1 MLSCVSATAAKSFR
15 GRSEI
20 SKGRGVRVTPAMGS
34 SEGSS
39 LLSGSAD
46 SRWKAWRR
54 EEKA

>member
-39 LLSGSAD
+39 LSVSAD
-46 SRWKAWRR
+46 SRWKA
-54 EEKA
+54 